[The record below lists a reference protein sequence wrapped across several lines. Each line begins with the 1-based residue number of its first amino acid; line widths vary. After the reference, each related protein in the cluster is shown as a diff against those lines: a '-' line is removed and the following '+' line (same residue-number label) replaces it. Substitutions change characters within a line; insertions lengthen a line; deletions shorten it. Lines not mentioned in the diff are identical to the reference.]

1 MPSLLEI
8 WTLSLHFH
16 ADFYGVRL
24 SFFSQISYSF
34 HVFDA
39 YFIFYPLFVYYYLIF
54 AIFCWCAATY
64 LISVNFCSQALVVF
78 LDFATRVSHICRA
91 LSEIVAIYS
100 SCPWIFFSVDYFLK
114 LPYTTHV
121 KHVFA
126 SNLILLLNLNDTFLL
141 YRFTSS
147 AIRQRLFIFT
157 LTKVNIVLYHQVQFA
172 SHSAMQVLHF
182 LNLFSAQWQFSL
194 GRQFGLFGLYGCS
207 LYLVCSLVCSV
218 SAKWQ
223 FELGMQ

>member
-1 MPSLLEI
+1 M
-8 WTLSLHFH
+8 
-16 ADFYGVRL
+16 
-24 SFFSQISYSF
+24 
-34 HVFDA
+34 
-39 YFIFYPLFVYYYLIF
+39 
-54 AIFCWCAATY
+54 
-64 LISVNFCSQALVVF
+64 
-78 LDFATRVSHICRA
+78 
-91 LSEIVAIYS
+91 
-100 SCPWIFFSVDYFLK
+100 
-114 LPYTTHV
+114 YTTHV
-121 KHVFA
+121 KHVFS

-182 LNLFSAQWQFSL
+182 LNLVSAQWQFSLGRQFGLFGLYGCSLYLACILGYSVSAKWQFSL

-223 FELGMQ
+223 FELGMQLWLFGLCEMVT